1 MKKIYV
7 SQILV
12 IISASIVFISTIL
25 PVEVIS
31 GRNINLIYLDGK
43 IGPGVII
50 MILSVIAAIFA
61 ILMKKTPMM
70 IAVILNFIIVFLKL
84 DSFTK
89 HTNNRAI
96 GFYLLLIGSLL
107 LVISA
112 IFMVMNLDKTR

>member
-25 PVEVIS
+25 PVETIS

-43 IGPGVII
+43 IGPEVII

-61 ILMKKTPMM
+61 IFMKKTPMM
-70 IAVILNFIIVFLKL
+70 IAVILNFIIVFFKA
-84 DSFTK
+84 
-89 HTNNRAI
+89 R
-96 GFYLLLIGSLL
+96 
-107 LVISA
+107 
-112 IFMVMNLDKTR
+112 